1 MLPFLRGLF
10 GPGVLEPIRLHVE
23 AKRYLCYLEPHYEA
37 SLRRTRSAAWRCR
50 GSFDAGQALDFA
62 SLPGA
67 PDAIRLRR
75 WDDMAKVPGLITPSL
90 EHYLEIAESV
100 STRAKLAAIH

>member
-1 MLPFLRGLF
+1 M
-10 GPGVLEPIRLHVE
+10 LEPIRLHVE

-37 SLRRTRSAAWRCR
+37 SLGGLEAQPGAAG

>member
-37 SLRRTRSAAWRCR
+37 SLSEDSKRSPALQGAV
-50 GSFDAGQALDFA
+50 DAGQALDFA
-62 SLPGA
+62 SQPGA

-75 WDDMAKVPGLITPSL
+75 WDDMARCRG
-90 EHYLEIAESV
+90 
-100 STRAKLAAIH
+100 

>member
-37 SLRRTRSAAWRCR
+37 SLSEDSKRSLALQGQLRC
-50 GSFDAGQALDFA
+50 GQALDFA

-75 WDDMAKVPGLITPSL
+75 WTTWPRCRG
-90 EHYLEIAESV
+90 
-100 STRAKLAAIH
+100 

>member
-37 SLRRTRSAAWRCR
+37 SLSEDSKRSLALQGAASMR
-50 GSFDAGQALDFA
+50 A
-62 SLPGA
+62 
-67 PDAIRLRR
+67 RR
-75 WDDMAKVPGLITPSL
+75 WISPAC
-90 EHYLEIAESV
+90 
-100 STRAKLAAIH
+100 RARRMRFG